1 MICNNCQNV
10 VDDDLVFCTECGARL
25 HETLSQTPTVLINE
39 PVVTQKEIAPH
50 PKSNLKW
57 FVLLAALIALPIS
70 IFGLYLLLNLRKP
83 PVPANVNKQTTPSVS
98 PTRKANTNQT
108 NQNVNSNSN
117 SNSGGTNSTP
127 NSNLANTNTNVD
139 EPQSTSVV
147 MWKERIEIEPNSHYA
162 VPFELE
168 QDGTIIGKVEA
179 VQGSPI
185 EGYVYFQQQ
194 FDEHFPDSDF
204 KMFSFGG
211 EKKAETKQ
219 HLLKENYVL
228 VFVNK
233 SESSVMIEG
242 EFKIVYKY

>member
-1 MICNNCQNV
+1 MICNNCQKV

-25 HETLSQTPTVLINE
+25 HETLSQTPTVLIND
-39 PVVTQKEIAPH
+39 PVVTQKEITTH

-70 IFGLYLLLNLRKP
+70 IFGLYLLLNLRKQP
-83 PVPANVNKQTTPSVS
+83 LTPNANKQTTPNVS
-98 PTRKANTNQT
+98 PNKKTNTNRTNLNANTNG
-108 NQNVNSNSN
+108 NSNS
-117 SNSGGTNSTP
+117 SWTNSTP
-127 NSNLANTNTNVD
+127 ISNSENNDTNTDVNS
-139 EPQSTSVV
+139 STSVV
-147 MWKERIEIEPNSHYA
+147 MWKERIEIAPDSHYA
-162 VPFELE
+162 IPFELE
-168 QDGTIIGKVEA
+168 QEGTIVGKVVA
-179 VQGSPI
+179 VNGSPI

-194 FDEHFPDSDF
+194 FDEHFPDPDF

-233 SESSVMIEG
+233 SEASVTIDG
-242 EFKIVYKY
+242 EFKIIYNN